1 MYQRL
6 PNPYPIRDLI
16 LTKPLPSYS
25 IYYNIKQEI
34 KAFTIVQFINKNSV
48 TIHLDIT
55 RIITLNVSTILHEIV
70 TIITDLSLK
79 RQSQNLV
86 NLTTFYDTNFN
97 FPIINDIQWTEII
110 NQTGLNDNGIMNLQ
124 GDKVGGND
132 RSKVL
137 DDLLNY
143 TLEI

>member
-1 MYQRL
+1 MHTHWASLNSFYVHYANLNKVIDQTFC
-6 PNPYPIRDLI
+6 PDLI
-16 LTKPLPSYS
+16 TLNSISKMSTLSQGQHSNYIWVGAKESFNKVGLYCNTSEIPPSPLPSYS

-79 RQSQNLV
+79 RQS
-86 NLTTFYDTNFN
+86 
-97 FPIINDIQWTEII
+97 
-110 NQTGLNDNGIMNLQ
+110 
-124 GDKVGGND
+124 
-132 RSKVL
+132 
-137 DDLLNY
+137 
-143 TLEI
+143 